1 MRRGERVM
9 NVKEL
14 ENAEEWA
21 VETFGA
27 ADLGDPRR
35 TDRLVKIAAVL
46 GENPSVSLPRS
57 MRNWADTQGAYR
69 FLNNETVTHEQI
81 MMPHWIQTRSE
92 AEQHSQMLLIG
103 DTTDVN
109 LSSHKATRG
118 LGPVGRGNTAKGFF
132 VHSVLAIDAKDKQ
145 LLGCMGQEPF
155 VREPAPEQETKAER
169 NTRWRESLIWEQ
181 SIERIGPV
189 PSGTQWIYVGDRGS
203 DIFRFWQRCEQLG
216 YDYVTRVAQ
225 NRNVLVEEED
235 EQEDPTAHH
244 LKTLARSLPA
254 QGVVVMTVPAERGRP
269 EREALVQISW
279 SPVVIQAP
287 TNGTALSM
295 TPVKASLVRVWE
307 PEAPEGIE
315 PLEWI
320 LVTSVAVNTA
330 EDAWQRVTWYKW
342 RWLSEDFH
350 KVLKTGCLLEE
361 RCLQTVEAMCNLLAI
376 LTPTAMR
383 LLWLRQ
389 TAQTAPDTPASEVI
403 SQEVIQVVL
412 HLDKRPK
419 ATLTAK
425 DLWHTIAPFGGYLDR
440 KSDPPPGWQ
449 TLWKGWIS
457 IQTVLEGVHLA
468 RHFTSS

>member
-1 MRRGERVM
+1 MEI
-9 NVKEL
+9 KEL
-14 ENAEEWA
+14 ENVEKWA
-21 VETFGA
+21 VKTFGA

-35 TDRLVKIAAVL
+35 TERLVKIAAVL
-46 GENPSVSLPRS
+46 GENPSVSLPAS

-69 FLNNETVTHEQI
+69 FLGNEAITHEQI
-81 MMPHWIQTRSE
+81 MMPHWVQTRSE
-92 AEQHSQMLLIG
+92 AEQRSQVLLIG

-109 LSSHKATRG
+109 LSSHKATTG

-132 VHSVLAIDAKDKQ
+132 VHSVLAVDAKDKQ

-155 VREPAPEQETKAER
+155 VREPAPEKESRAEY

-225 NRNVLVEEED
+225 NRNVLVEEDD

-254 QGVVVMTVPAERGRP
+254 QGVLVMTVPAERGRP

-287 TNGTALSM
+287 TNGTALSL

-307 PEAPEGIE
+307 PEPPEGTE

-320 LVTSVAVNTA
+320 LVTSVTVNTA

-350 KVLKTGCLLEE
+350 KVLKTGCLLEG
-361 RCLQTVEAMCNLLAI
+361 RCLQTIEAMCNLLAI

-389 TAQTAPDTPASEVI
+389 IAQTAPDTPASEVI
-403 SQEVIQVVL
+403 SKDVIQVVL
-412 HLDKRPK
+412 YLDKRPK

-425 DLWHTIAPFGGYLDR
+425 DLWHTIARFGGYLDR

-449 TLWKGWIS
+449 TLWKGWIY
-457 IQTVLEGVHLA
+457 IQAVLQGVSLA
-468 RHFTSS
+468 RQFTPS

>member
-1 MRRGERVM
+1 M
-9 NVKEL
+9 NIKEL
-14 ENAEEWA
+14 ENAGKWA

-35 TDRLVKIAAVL
+35 TDRLVKVAAVL

-57 MRNWADTQGAYR
+57 MRNWADTQGTYR
-69 FLNNETVTHEQI
+69 FLNNEAVTHEQI

-92 AEQHSQMLLIG
+92 AEQRSQVLLIG

-109 LSSHKATRG
+109 LSSHKATTG
-118 LGPVGRGNTAKGFF
+118 LGPVGRGNKAQGFF
-132 VHSVLAIDAKDKQ
+132 VHSVLAVDAKDKQ

-155 VREPAPEQETKAER
+155 VREPAPEKESRAEY

-181 SIERIGPV
+181 SIERIGSV
-189 PSGTQWIYVGDRGS
+189 PWGTQWIYIGDRGS

-235 EQEDPTAHH
+235 EQEDPTAYH

-254 QGVVVMTVPAERGRP
+254 QGAVVMTVPAERGRP

-295 TPVKASLVRVWE
+295 TPLKASLIRVWE
-307 PEAPEGIE
+307 PEPPEGIE

-320 LVTSVAVNTA
+320 LVTCVTVTTA

-342 RWLSEDFH
+342 RWLIEDFH
-350 KVLKTGCLLEE
+350 KVLKTGCLLED

-376 LTPTAMR
+376 LTATAMR

-389 TAQTAPDTPASEVI
+389 TAQTAPDTPASQVI

-425 DLWHTIAPFGGYLDR
+425 DLWHTIARFGGYLDR

-449 TLWKGWIS
+449 TLWKGWIY

-468 RHFTSS
+468 RHFTPS